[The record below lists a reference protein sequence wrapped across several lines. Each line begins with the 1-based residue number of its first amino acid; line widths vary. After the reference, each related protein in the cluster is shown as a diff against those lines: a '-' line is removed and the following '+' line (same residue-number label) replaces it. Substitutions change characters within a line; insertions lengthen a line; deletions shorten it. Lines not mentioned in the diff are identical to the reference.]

1 MQLEK
6 RLAGISLVVLL
17 LLILPCRSMAM
28 VHSDST
34 KISTQIALE
43 HAVTHFWDDFLFE
56 NCNTLNEEGSTL
68 ALKYYVDILSRLPM
82 EKRQP
87 ILGEFLKMTEK
98 YPGAQKFFIKMLC
111 DAYSLSYSIYK
122 NEDIYISLLNY
133 CLQSNVYESWEKQT
147 YRNLLKTANQN
158 RPGKPANNFSF
169 TNLKNHIS
177 TLYNTKADYLV
188 LYFYNPECEACRETS
203 KVLEAS
209 DMTGFIKNGKIKLLA
224 ISLEPNSVLWHTT
237 AQTKPF
243 WLHGQDAKDN
253 IQSQG
258 IYDLSAI
265 PTLYLLDKHKNVIL
279 KDCKTEDIISYL
291 NDKQINAGK

>member
-1 MQLEK
+1 
-6 RLAGISLVVLL
+6 
-17 LLILPCRSMAM
+17 MAM
-28 VHSDST
+28 IHSDST
-34 KISTQIALE
+34 KITTQIALE

-68 ALKYYVDILSRLPM
+68 ALKYYVDILSRLSI

-87 ILGEFLKMTEK
+87 VLGEFLKMTKK
-98 YPGAQKFFIKMLC
+98 YPGPQKFFIKMLC
-111 DAYSLSYSIYK
+111 DAYSLPSSIYK
-122 NEDIYISLLNY
+122 NEDIYIFLLNY
-133 CLQSNVYESWEKQT
+133 CLQSNMYESWEKQM
-147 YRNLLKTANQN
+147 YSNLLKSANQN
-158 RPGKPANNFSF
+158 RPGKPANNFCF
-169 TNLKNHIS
+169 TNLKNSIS
-177 TLYNTKADYLV
+177 TLYNTEAEYLI

-209 DMTGFIKNGKIKLLA
+209 NMNGFLKNGKIKLLA
-224 ISLEPNSVLWHTT
+224 ISLEPNSVLWHAT
-237 AQTKPF
+237 AKTKPF

-291 NDKQINAGK
+291 NYKHINAGK